1 MGARLG
7 CARRQKL
14 DDRVVAQALLLVED
28 RLNAHDLQL
37 QELQRLAEEAER
49 SRLEQEAA
57 EQWLAADA
65 ATVRIE
71 EAATQT
77 QDLPELGPVWAAWD
91 IAQGRPWAA
100 DLEEARRACIY
111 RQAQLARN
119 VAAPSSS
126 SSRTATPRG
135 PRLWERET

>member
-14 DDRVVAQALLLVED
+14 DDRVVAQALLLVEG

-57 EQWLAADA
+57 DQWLAAEA

-100 DLEEARRACIY
+100 DLEEARRARLH
-111 RQAQLARN
+111 RQSRSA
-119 VAAPSSS
+119 AAPSS

-135 PRLWERET
+135 PRLWDRET